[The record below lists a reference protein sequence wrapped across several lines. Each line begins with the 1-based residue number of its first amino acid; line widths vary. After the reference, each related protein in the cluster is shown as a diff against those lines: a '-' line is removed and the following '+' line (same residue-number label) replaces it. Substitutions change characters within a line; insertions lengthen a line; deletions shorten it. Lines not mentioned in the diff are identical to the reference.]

1 MAKQFV
7 NGVCVICGKDHRDV
21 MRNDDII
28 QQYRWVSECVGH
40 SKNILQTPD
49 YPSEWHAEHGV
60 DPIYRQPKEE
70 VEADI
75 LVCKKYLEEHLYY
88 EKEQLQANLAHV
100 SRCEKAFQTGVG
112 YEYLITIG
120 FSKSISIEQLKENIE
135 KLLKANY
142 RYLKHGKFC
151 VEYHGK
157 SENHWHIHVAIK
169 TLLNRRKAS
178 IAKQLSN
185 LLGVE
190 QNFVDIKRSY
200 GSPEDYVA
208 GIKTDTKKDQ
218 VLKDIEL
225 RDLHKIKH
233 LYII

>member
-7 NGVCVICGKDHRDV
+7 NGVCVICGKDHRDI
-21 MRNDDII
+21 MRNDEII
-28 QQYRWVSECVGH
+28 RKYHWVEEMVGVT
-40 SKNILQTPD
+40 KNLL
-49 YPSEWHAEHGV
+49 V
-60 DPIYRQPKEE
+60 DHDEYAISVKQLNED
-70 VEADI
+70 VDFFQ
-75 LVCKKYLEEHLYY
+75 KYLKEHLFY
-88 EKEQLQANLAHV
+88 ENEQLQANLAHV
-100 SRCEKAFQTGVG
+100 SHCEKAFQTGVG
-112 YEYLITIG
+112 YEYLVTIG
-120 FSKSISIEQLKENIE
+120 FSKSISIEQLKANIE

-157 SENHWHIHVAIK
+157 TENHWHIHVAIK
-169 TLLNRRKAS
+169 SLLNRRKAS

>member
-28 QQYRWVSECVGH
+28 RRYNWISECVGLT
-40 SKNILQTPD
+40 KNILQTPD
-49 YPSEWHAEHGV
+49 YPSEYHAKHGL
-60 DPIYRQPKEE
+60 DPIYRIDPKQCKE
-70 VEADI
+70 DI
-75 LVCKKYLEEHLYY
+75 DFFENYLKEHLFY

-120 FSKSISIEQLKENIE
+120 FSKTITVEQIKDKIE

-142 RYLKHGKFC
+142 RYLKLGKFC

-169 TLLNRRKAS
+169 SLLNRRKAS
-178 IAKQLSN
+178 IAKQLAT

-208 GIKTDTKKDQ
+208 GIKTDTKKKQ

-225 RDLHKIKH
+225 RNLHKIKH